1 MNPVTP
7 PEPRQSPS
15 QSAASNDTPR
25 PGLALVIGA
34 GGGLGAAMLA
44 QLSGLIGDGEACHA
58 VLALGRSTQP
68 AIDYAQEDSLQAAAR
83 WVAAECA
90 ERELELRLLVVA
102 TGFLHGSEG
111 QPERS
116 LAHLDAAYLSHVFQ
130 VNTIG
135 PALVMKH
142 FLPLLPRQGR
152 CTAAFLSA
160 RVGSIG
166 DNALGG
172 WYGYRASKAA
182 LNQLVKTASV
192 ELTRR
197 NKESIC
203 VALHPGTVAT
213 ALSQPFAKTGLKVRP
228 PEEAA
233 SDLLLVLQRLTPAD
247 TGSLVD
253 FQGIT
258 LPF

>member
-1 MNPVTP
+1 MNSEAVDGTGLKN
-7 PEPRQSPS
+7 
-15 QSAASNDTPR
+15 SAGQTEFSASA
-25 PGLALVIGA
+25 ALVIGA
-34 GGGLGAAMLA
+34 GGGLGAALVA
-44 QLSGLIGDGEACHA
+44 RLSSAAGEPGTFES
-58 VLALGRSTQP
+58 VLALGRSSTP
-68 AIDYAQEDSLQAAAR
+68 PIDYGNEASLKTAAG
-83 WVAAECA
+83 WVAARCA
-90 ERELELRLLVVA
+90 ERQLELRLLVVA
-102 TGFLHGSEG
+102 SGFLHGTQG

-116 LAHLDAAYLSHVFQ
+116 FAQLDAEYLNHVFL
-130 VNTIG
+130 VNAIG

-152 CTAAFLSA
+152 CVAAFVSA

-192 ELTRR
+192 EMTRR
-197 NKESIC
+197 NRHSVC
-203 VALHPGTVAT
+203 VALHPGTVDT

-228 PEEAA
+228 AEEAA
-233 SDLLLVLQRLTPAD
+233 GDLLAVLNSLVPGD
-247 TGSLVD
+247 TGCLMD
-253 FQGIT
+253 YKGLT

>member
-1 MNPVTP
+1 MTGAPAAIA
-7 PEPRQSPS
+7 
-15 QSAASNDTPR
+15 SA
-25 PGLALVIGA
+25 GLAAVIGA
-34 GGGLGAAMLA
+34 GGGLGAALLA
-44 QLSGLIGDGEACHA
+44 RLQQGSYAR
-58 VLALGRSTQP
+58 VLGLGRQ
-68 AIDYAQEDSLQAAAR
+68 AELRIDYLDESSIAAAAQA
-83 WVAAECA
+83 VAALCRQA
-90 ERELELRLLVVA
+90 GLELRLLVVA
-102 TGFLHGSEG
+102 TGFLHGEPG

-116 LAHLDAAYLSHVFQ
+116 WANLDAAYLTHVFAI
-130 VNTIG
+130 NTLG

-152 CTAAFLSA
+152 CVAGFVSA

-182 LNQLVKTASV
+182 LNQLVKTASI

-197 NKESIC
+197 NQKSIC
-203 VALHPGTVAT
+203 VALHPGTVDT

-228 PEEAA
+228 AQEAA
-233 SDLLLVLQRLTPAD
+233 DDLLAVLGGLVPAD
-247 TGSLVD
+247 TGCLVD
-253 FQGIT
+253 YRSQK